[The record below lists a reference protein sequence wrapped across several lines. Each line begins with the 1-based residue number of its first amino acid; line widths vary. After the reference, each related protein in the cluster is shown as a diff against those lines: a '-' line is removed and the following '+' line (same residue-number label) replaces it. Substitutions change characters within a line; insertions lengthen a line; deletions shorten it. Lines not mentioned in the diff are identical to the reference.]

1 MADSDVAPPKCRSS
15 GYFRAV
21 DAYDIYRNRLQP
33 FINIGVE
40 GGVAILYALN
50 NSAMRHI
57 SYVAHTF
64 AGESSYACGNGGQ
77 DDDAQTIKAELWLPL
92 FTLLYTYDTEN
103 EITNR
108 MRHFG
113 GEDSSSLKR
122 DVVEGLTRF
131 LDEHNELVK
140 LFKMSRNKCTE
151 SNILDFKIR
160 LYNVVGIREYKLLL
174 RLLGLSCLKMARKAW
189 SIMMSLL
196 KSRTANHKG

>member
-33 FINIGVE
+33 FINTGVE

-50 NSAMRHI
+50 NCAMRHI

-64 AGESSYACGNGGQ
+64 AGESSYACCNGGQ
-77 DDDAQTIKAELWLPL
+77 DDDAQTIKA
-92 FTLLYTYDTEN
+92 LYTYDTEN

-160 LYNVVGIREYKLLL
+160 LYNVVGTREYKLLTSQTI
-174 RLLGLSCLKMARKAW
+174 GA
-189 SIMMSLL
+189 IVFENGP
-196 KSRTANHKG
+196 KSMVDHDVIIEE